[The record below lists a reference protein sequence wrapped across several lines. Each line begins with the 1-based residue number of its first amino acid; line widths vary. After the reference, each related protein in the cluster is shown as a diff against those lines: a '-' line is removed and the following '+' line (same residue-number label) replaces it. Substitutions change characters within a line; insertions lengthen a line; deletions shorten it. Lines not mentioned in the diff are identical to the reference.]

1 MKTKVSLLLLLFAGN
16 LISFAQKTSFKDLF
30 AESRVF
36 LDEENTMEALPILL
50 KMEKEQP
57 KNYNTLATIGYCY
70 LQTKYDKAKAIPYF
84 EKVLADYKNIN
95 PGYNPAS
102 HKEKSAPVEV
112 IRWAG
117 QAYHFNY
124 QFDHALEKFKE
135 FKDVIDPNNEDMIG
149 KVNRDIFI
157 TRNALQM
164 RDDPIEIDLYGLDN
178 LNTEYSEY
186 RPKLNG
192 DETVM
197 YFTSR
202 RPVNENDPKDI
213 DGQYFEDIYVAT
225 KTKGVWSMPERM
237 AEPINSAS
245 HDACMYIS
253 PDEQY
258 MIIYRTDPENNN
270 EGGIYESFNLGSTWS
285 EPALMEGD
293 LNSEYWETDA
303 NLSADGKTIVFT
315 SDKPGGTGGRDIY
328 QMNRLPSGEWANVQ
342 NIGYPINTEF
352 DEEAAYIH
360 PDGQSIFFSSK
371 GNNTMG
377 GFDIYRCDLMEDGSW
392 GEPTNMNFP
401 INTTG
406 EDVFYFP
413 SNDGLRAYFSSYRKD
428 GKGEQDLYMIELPEN
443 QLRTLAVYKGK
454 AMYDNGEIIKNVDI
468 EITNA
473 TTNEKYGQ
481 YAANQES
488 GKFLFILPPGKTFI
502 AKYQIEDKFINDT
515 IVVPAEGGRFDIVK
529 IITFEGDQ
537 LAIRDAENHDGEVIP
552 VVPLADLVEPAKP
565 DSISTLTDEQVE
577 QKLNAGEKLLIDN
590 LYFIYDKDRLIN
602 DSKPDLQKV
611 ITYMKNNP
619 SMNIILE
626 GHTDSKGEDDYNQ
639 RLSERRSARVRAK
652 LIAAGVSSKRIK
664 SIGYGETKPVANN
677 KNPDG
682 TDNPEGRQLNRRVE
696 LTVENSK

>member
-360 PDGQSIFFSSK
+360 LS
-371 GNNTMG
+371 
-377 GFDIYRCDLMEDGSW
+377 
-392 GEPTNMNFP
+392 
-401 INTTG
+401 
-406 EDVFYFP
+406 
-413 SNDGLRAYFSSYRKD
+413 
-428 GKGEQDLYMIELPEN
+428 
-443 QLRTLAVYKGK
+443 
-454 AMYDNGEIIKNVDI
+454 
-468 EITNA
+468 
-473 TTNEKYGQ
+473 
-481 YAANQES
+481 
-488 GKFLFILPPGKTFI
+488 
-502 AKYQIEDKFINDT
+502 
-515 IVVPAEGGRFDIVK
+515 
-529 IITFEGDQ
+529 
-537 LAIRDAENHDGEVIP
+537 
-552 VVPLADLVEPAKP
+552 
-565 DSISTLTDEQVE
+565 
-577 QKLNAGEKLLIDN
+577 LIH
-590 LYFIYDKDRLIN
+590 I
-602 DSKPDLQKV
+602 
-611 ITYMKNNP
+611 
-619 SMNIILE
+619 
-626 GHTDSKGEDDYNQ
+626 
-639 RLSERRSARVRAK
+639 
-652 LIAAGVSSKRIK
+652 
-664 SIGYGETKPVANN
+664 
-677 KNPDG
+677 
-682 TDNPEGRQLNRRVE
+682 
-696 LTVENSK
+696 